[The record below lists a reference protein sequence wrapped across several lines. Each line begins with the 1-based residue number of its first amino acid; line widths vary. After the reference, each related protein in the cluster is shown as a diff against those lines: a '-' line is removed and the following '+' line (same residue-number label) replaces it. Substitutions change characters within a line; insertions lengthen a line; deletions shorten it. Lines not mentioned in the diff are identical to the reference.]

1 MSGKGIKIAILE
13 PSRILYNGLVSI
25 IGESGRDFSV
35 LLSEDVAALQ
45 QQAGFNLPDI
55 VLLNPCFLVREM
67 KTFQAIRNEHPSIKW
82 IGLIY
87 AFYDQPLLNLFD
99 GLISINDQP
108 HTILNLLRNV
118 GKSPSPEVQ
127 EQAEEVLSDRETEV
141 LHLLVTGHAI
151 KEIAEKLNISA
162 HTAITHRKNISAK
175 TGIKSVSG
183 LTLYAVVKGIIAV
196 DQFR

>member
-1 MSGKGIKIAILE
+1 MNGKGLKIAILE
-13 PSRILYNGLVSI
+13 PSRILYNGLVSVI
-25 IGESGRDFSV
+25 AESGRDFSV
-35 LLSEDVAALQ
+35 SRSDDIAALQ
-45 QQAGFNLPDI
+45 LQVAVNLPDI
-55 VLLNPCFLVREM
+55 VLVNPCFLIREI
-67 KTFQAIRNEHPSIKW
+67 KAFQAMRTEYPALKW
-82 IGLIY
+82 IGIIY
-87 AFYDQPLLNLFD
+87 AFYDQQIMSMFD
-99 GLISINDQP
+99 GVISINDQP

-118 GKSPSPEVQ
+118 GKSPSVEVQ

-151 KEIAEKLNISA
+151 KEIADKLNISA

>member
-1 MSGKGIKIAILE
+1 MIGKGIKIAIVE
-13 PSRILYNGLVSI
+13 PSQILYNGLISI
-25 IGESGRDFSV
+25 IAESGRDFSI
-35 LLSEDVAALQ
+35 LRSDDMMALQ
-45 QQAGFNLPDI
+45 HQVACNLPDI

-67 KTFQAIRNEHPSIKW
+67 KIFQTLRTENPSLKW
-82 IGLIY
+82 IGIIY
-87 AFYDQPLLNLFD
+87 AFYDQPVLSLFD

-108 HTILNLLRNV
+108 HTILNLLRNI

-151 KEIAEKLNISA
+151 KEIADKLNISA